1 MSFCFALEE
10 KKNEWKIKKQLQR
23 VMNILAC
30 LKALNKCWW
39 KWNTFS
45 REMDW
50 NCCYVFLLIYIC
62 VYDAHSILVLKNKNK
77 HKQFVFYAVN
87 FSFLTFYIT
96 VATLI
101 WQLIFKICHFSKYN
115 FEYISHGSLLF
126 SATIFRWLIWLFQLS
141 ILWLYF

>member
-1 MSFCFALEE
+1 MWVSVLHLKR

-62 VYDAHSILVLKNKNK
+62 VYDAHIILVLKNKNK

-87 FSFLTFYIT
+87 FSFFNFLHNSCNFNLTAYFQN
-96 VATLI
+96 L
-101 WQLIFKICHFSKYN
+101 S
-115 FEYISHGSLLF
+115 
-126 SATIFRWLIWLFQLS
+126 LFQIQFWIYIPWRFIIFS
-141 ILWLYF
+141 HYI